1 MGLRKD
7 EKYGVGARVG
17 VTEHEFMLIS
27 ICFIRIK
34 EFMVSIMAS

>member
-1 MGLRKD
+1 MKD

-27 ICFIRIK
+27 ICSIRIK
-34 EFMVSIMAS
+34 GFMVSIMVS